1 MIFQYK
7 KNLFVAFGFSVELST
22 LSEGRE
28 GGNCVYQI
36 ISIISKTK
44 IEGIPSPDTLDMKR
58 QRWLVM
64 HRLRITCVQN
74 DNFMYFIFN
83 LFHPLIFMILCDV
96 FYFWHVRYL
105 TVE

>member
-1 MIFQYK
+1 MMFQYK
-7 KNLFVAFGFSVELST
+7 KNLLVASDFSVELST
-22 LSEGRE
+22 LSEGGD

-64 HRLRITCVQN
+64 HRLRIT
-74 DNFMYFIFN
+74 
-83 LFHPLIFMILCDV
+83 
-96 FYFWHVRYL
+96 
-105 TVE
+105 

>member
-22 LSEGRE
+22 LSEGSE
-28 GGNCVYQI
+28 GGNCGYQI

-74 DNFMYFIFN
+74 NNFMYFIFN
-83 LFHPLIFMILCDV
+83 VFHPLILSLI
-96 FYFWHVRYL
+96 HI
-105 TVE
+105 